1 MINED
6 GDGET
11 MKKMEFFIVVDLQVA
26 TSWCEVAIGYVD
38 G

>member
-6 GDGET
+6 GDQEM
-11 MKKMEFFIVVDLQVA
+11 MKKVKFFGVVDLQVA
-26 TSWCEVAIGYVD
+26 GSWCEVAIGYVD